1 MLLVCNYHLNTRLS
15 VHKLLADILGL
26 LLLTIALGA
35 QEVWEKQEF
44 DDDKKDKQLNGN
56 NEPQG
61 LTNGH
66 LTKTV
71 IIQVKDLRPEALLIL
86 LVFIHRPKG

>member
-26 LLLTIALGA
+26 LLLTITLGT

-56 NEPQG
+56 NKPQG
-61 LTNGH
+61 LANGH

-71 IIQVKDLRPEALLIL
+71 IVQVKDLRPEGLLIL